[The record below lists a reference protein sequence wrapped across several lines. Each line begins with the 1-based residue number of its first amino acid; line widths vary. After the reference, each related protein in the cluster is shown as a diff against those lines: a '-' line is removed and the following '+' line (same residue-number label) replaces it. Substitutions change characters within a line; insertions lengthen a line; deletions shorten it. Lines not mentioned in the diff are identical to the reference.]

1 MSDAPDPSFAP
12 TQLAARAAYLLR
24 GNDLGVMTTAA
35 PLLYPHMWSWD
46 AAFVAIGLAPLS
58 VERAVVEL
66 DTLLSAQ
73 WSNGMI
79 PHIVFANG
87 VDGYFPGPARWATS
101 ALAVNAPR
109 TRHTSG
115 ITQPPVHAIAVQRIL
130 DHARSRGRSTRA
142 VAEAFLDRR
151 WDDLVRWHRWLA
163 EARDQNAHGRVTLY
177 HGWESGM
184 DNSPRWDVAYAN
196 VIPGAVPEYQREDN
210 AIVTDAS
217 QRPSDVEYDRYL
229 WLVEEMKS
237 ARYDDDLLPKV
248 MSFAVEDVFVSA
260 ILSVACTVLAE
271 IGEDYKRPHA
281 DVRDLYAWAERFRSG
296 RRRNHRRKNRRGKGF
311 RRSGGASRIAT
322 ETVAQFAPL
331 LCGGLPHDKERALL
345 RLLEG
350 PRFCGHPDLKYAL
363 IPSTSPVSRDF
374 RSREYWRG
382 PVWPVMTWLFSWAS
396 RAAAGPSGPRC
407 CAAKVCVRPA
417 TVLSPNTTNRSPAN
431 RSAACSSHGPP
442 QPSSTGWASRRR
454 GRFLVGQPLQRPQ
467 RLGQRLEVVVAEL
480 AEHRGQRGAPGGQRL
495 AVLDEAAG
503 CDVDEHGAQIG
514 WVARALHQAELLQP
528 ADRHRRGGGADPF
541 VGGQI
546 GHPDRAPV
554 QQGHQDRQLG
564 QGEVA
569 WRCRGLASPRRRTE
583 NSLDS
588 DALQPLRQ
596 LGDLRLRSPP

>member
-1 MSDAPDPSFAP
+1 MAPDPSFAP

-87 VDGYFPGPARWATS
+87 VDGYFPVLRGGRPRRWPSTRRATGTRRASPSRRCMRSPCSASSTTPARAAGRPARWPRRSWTAAGTIWCAGTAGWPRRAT
-101 ALAVNAPR
+101 R
-109 TRHTSG
+109 TS
-115 ITQPPVHAIAVQRIL
+115 
-130 DHARSRGRSTRA
+130 
-142 VAEAFLDRR
+142 
-151 WDDLVRWHRWLA
+151 
-163 EARDQNAHGRVTLY
+163 HGRVTLY

-184 DNSPRWDVAYAN
+184 DNSPRWEAPYAN

-229 WLVEEMKS
+229 WLLEEMKS
-237 ARYDDDLLPKV
+237 AHYDDELLPKV

-271 IGEDYKRPHA
+271 IGEDYKRPNA

-296 RRRNHRRKNRRGKGF
+296 VIETADERTGAARDFDVRAG
-311 RRSGGASRIAT
+311 RSIAT

-331 LCGGLPHDKERALL
+331 LCGGLPHDKERTLL

-374 RSREYWRG
+374 RPREYWRG
-382 PVWPVMTWLFSWAS
+382 PVWPVMTWLFSWAFA
-396 RAAAGPSGPRC
+396 RR
-407 CAAKVCVRPA
+407 
-417 TVLSPNTTNRSPAN
+417 
-431 RSAACSSHGPP
+431 
-442 QPSSTGWASRRR
+442 GWAERSLILRREGLR
-454 GRFLVGQPLQRPQ
+454 QASDGTFAEYYEPFTGEPLGSMQQ
-467 RLGQRLEVVVAEL
+467 SWTA
-480 AEHRGQRGAPGGQRL
+480 A
-495 AVLDEAAG
+495 AVLD
-503 CDVDEHGAQIG
+503 
-514 WVARALHQAELLQP
+514 W
-528 ADRHRRGGGADPF
+528 
-541 VGGQI
+541 
-546 GHPDRAPV
+546 
-554 QQGHQDRQLG
+554 LG
-564 QGEVA
+564 
-569 WRCRGLASPRRRTE
+569 
-583 NSLDS
+583 
-588 DALQPLRQ
+588 
-596 LGDLRLRSPP
+596 